1 MALLLIIK
9 VPTPVDQ
16 RRRNHDRAVII
27 ADPSCPRAPGR
38 RCRYRQVRRHGCG
51 GRSWEGA
58 GSAGPAGCAAP
69 HRCDSG
75 AGGLR
80 GASWLPVVHRDRR
93 VGRRRLGQV
102 EVASKTNEIPLFPVL
117 CDRLDDLRD
126 AVITADALHAQRGH
140 ADYLVLQRG
149 AHYLL
154 TVKGNQPS
162 LLTQTTPQK

>member
-1 MALLLIIK
+1 
-9 VPTPVDQ
+9 
-16 RRRNHDRAVII
+16 
-27 ADPSCPRAPGR
+27 
-38 RCRYRQVRRHGCG
+38 
-51 GRSWEGA
+51 
-58 GSAGPAGCAAP
+58 
-69 HRCDSG
+69 
-75 AGGLR
+75 
-80 GASWLPVVHRDRR
+80 LPVVHRDRR